1 MRPDIGISRVGE
13 IGPPTNHFVW
23 QSFFIGREVESRAIS
38 RVEDVWNLL
47 AVADVAFTE
56 VELTPPLEG
65 EGVVK
70 HVPVHDRTVAI
81 QRSTHVA
88 GGTREDKIRPE
99 AEICELLV
107 S

>member
-1 MRPDIGISRVGE
+1 
-13 IGPPTNHFVW
+13 
-23 QSFFIGREVESRAIS
+23 
-38 RVEDVWNLL
+38 VEDVWNLL

-65 EGVVK
+65 EGVVE

-99 AEICELLV
+99 AEISELLV
-107 S
+107 SEVRVMLYIDNIFTICKTHVCPTSIPLR